1 MRVVTIDSTHE
12 EVAASCR
19 DYRQAQVFPVLTGEG
34 LTLQQFDGPQSSR
47 ASVAPALTAADVN
60 YVTASGH
67 GFENRFTGQDGLSL
81 FEIGQ
86 YAPAEVHGKIIH
98 LLACLTGQELG
109 ADLVAKGCAAFFGYD
124 VVFVFPLGQPE
135 LFLEC
140 DAEIDRSLAAG
151 KTCEDAYEDA
161 FNAFTVR
168 IEQLMA
174 LKKPYLAA
182 ALAFNRDRL
191 CAPSVDAKFGSK
203 SARVAK

>member
-12 EVAASCR
+12 AVVELCR
-19 DYRQAQVFPVLTGEG
+19 DYRQAEVFPELTGEG
-34 LTLQQFDGPQSSR
+34 LTLQQFDGPQATR
-47 ASVAPALTAADVN
+47 ASVAPALTAAEVN

-67 GFENRFTGQDGLSL
+67 GFQNRFTGQDGVSL
-81 FEIGQ
+81 LEIGQ
-86 YAPAEVHGKIIH
+86 YEPAEVQGKIIH

-124 VVFVFPLGQPE
+124 VVFLFPLGQPD

-151 KTCEDAYEDA
+151 KSCEEAYEDA
-161 FNAFTVR
+161 FNAFTLR

-174 LKKPYLAA
+174 LQKPYLAA
-182 ALAFNRDRL
+182 SLAFNRDRL
-191 CAPSVDAKFGSK
+191 CAPSVDPKFGSK